1 MAQAGERLAKLH
13 AAGIMPLWIV
23 ALAVVLVLQTVAAYL
38 TRLIPVASPAFM
50 AEFGWDESWIGYLSA
65 FNIIGAICVLLGG
78 MGLLRRMDT
87 LLVLQTS
94 IVIGAAALFLF
105 QFPSIVLALLA
116 SALIG
121 ISNGTSA
128 PAGTEVLMRYTPASR
143 YNLAFSI
150 RQAGVP
156 LGGVAAGLA
165 IPLLIDAVG
174 WRAALMVS
182 ALGAFVVTALLLP
195 FRTRIDGPREP
206 LASGLRGM
214 PHFAHPLRLLSASPG
229 LRRIVLVGGV
239 FAVAQACW
247 FTFAVTYLVVELRY
261 PLGLAGM
268 VFAAMQAAGVIGR
281 IALGMVADRSSSDV
295 TLAAVAV
302 LSAVSTA
309 AFAYAGPDW
318 PVWSIMSISIVAG
331 ATVSGWNGVQVAE
344 VVRRSPRELV
354 TEAVAG
360 SVIVV
365 FASNMLAPVLFA
377 MFVAATKRFDLAFL
391 IAGLCS
397 LLCLP
402 MLTRQEAGRQ

>member
-1 MAQAGERLAKLH
+1 MQ
-13 AAGIMPLWIV
+13 LWII

-65 FNIIGAICVLLGG
+65 LNIVGAICMLLGG
-78 MGLLRRMDT
+78 MGLLRRMGS
-87 LLVLQTS
+87 LLMLQIT
-94 IVIGAAALFLF
+94 IVIGAAALLLF
-105 QFPSIVLALLA
+105 QFPSIIVALLA
-116 SALIG
+116 SALVG
-121 ISNGTSA
+121 LSNGTST

-156 LGGVAAGLA
+156 LGGVAAGIA
-165 IPLLIDAVG
+165 VPLLIDSAG

-182 ALGAFVVTALLLP
+182 ALSAFVVTALLLP
-195 FRTRIDGPREP
+195 FRGRFDDPRE
-206 LASGLRGM
+206 AV
-214 PHFAHPLRLLSASPG
+214 PLRWPGIDDLAQPLRSLSSRSPG
-229 LRRIVLVGGV
+229 LRRMVLVGGV

-247 FTFAVTYLVVELRY
+247 FTFAVTYLVIELDY
-261 PLGLAGM
+261 PLALAGM

-281 IALGMVADRSSSDV
+281 VALGIVADRTSSEV

-302 LSAVSTA
+302 LSAAATA
-309 AFAYAGPDW
+309 AFALVGPDW
-318 PVWSIMSISIVAG
+318 PVWSIMLISIVAG
-331 ATVSGWNGVQVAE
+331 ATVSGWNGVQVAQ

-365 FASNMLAPVLFA
+365 FASNMLAPILFA
-377 MFVAATKRFDLAFL
+377 VFVATTKRFDLAFL
-391 IAGLCS
+391 IVGACS

-402 MLTRQEAGRQ
+402 MLWRRESGAKKSE